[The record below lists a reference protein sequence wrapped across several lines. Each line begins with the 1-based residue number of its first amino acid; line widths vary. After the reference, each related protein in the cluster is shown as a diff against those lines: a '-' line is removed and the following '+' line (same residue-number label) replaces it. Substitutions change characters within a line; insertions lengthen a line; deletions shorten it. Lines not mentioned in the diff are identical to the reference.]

1 MHDRLRSLVEKT
13 ATHCARNQE
22 TIDSYLQLSASNVR
36 GKLLRASNET
46 QRRKTH
52 SNENNDVTLGS
63 PSSKR
68 DGISFT
74 PYTDETATA
83 SANSGTLLSLDE
95 EDVDQILQL
104 IEALEAR
111 NGTLQN
117 ILRHR
122 EDEFRSIQTKFN
134 ELRALQCALDAIDEE
149 EEAARLV
156 ERGTTQPSSVD
167 DVGNRQQINARHM
180 TAATNAVTSVTAKLC
195 QREEEVALLNN
206 LLEDLTREYDD
217 QGKEVKELG
226 KYNTSLSEQL
236 LAKEEEL
243 RSDARRWAI
252 AEQTMRAAHNALI
265 EEHDALRAS
274 AHSEQVEFLTRE
286 LNTAKSENS
295 SANLR
300 FTTLQESHQHLVDES
315 IAREQAF
322 AAVEKRNEVLIEQ
335 LLARDLEFESTIQ
348 GLEDMR
354 SALATANQVTDPS
367 ELGRVFI
374 YSIISPSYLCVA
386 WLRSI

>member
-1 MHDRLRSLVEKT
+1 
-13 ATHCARNQE
+13 
-22 TIDSYLQLSASNVR
+22 
-36 GKLLRASNET
+36 
-46 QRRKTH
+46 
-52 SNENNDVTLGS
+52 
-63 PSSKR
+63 
-68 DGISFT
+68 
-74 PYTDETATA
+74 
-83 SANSGTLLSLDE
+83 
-95 EDVDQILQL
+95 
-104 IEALEAR
+104 
-111 NGTLQN
+111 
-117 ILRHR
+117 
-122 EDEFRSIQTKFN
+122 
-134 ELRALQCALDAIDEE
+134 
-149 EEAARLV
+149 
-156 ERGTTQPSSVD
+156 
-167 DVGNRQQINARHM
+167 
-180 TAATNAVTSVTAKLC
+180 
-195 QREEEVALLNN
+195 
-206 LLEDLTREYDD
+206 
-217 QGKEVKELG
+217 
-226 KYNTSLSEQL
+226 
-236 LAKEEEL
+236 
-243 RSDARRWAI
+243 
-252 AEQTMRAAHNALI
+252 MRAAHNALI